1 MMFTSRLTVFAM
13 CVTILKAEN
22 SGDSSVLILAQIHV
36 PKHFCEG
43 STPFLKHACYEQCLL
58 LKGRAQWEAAG
69 PGGSCCV
76 EGLVEG
82 RLGTLSECRRADCA
96 ISQSS
101 QYRTSLSHTFPLIS
115 AIPLEGMKHSQ
126 ARTPLHKVRS
136 SFQQEEA
143 SKYPDDRGLV
153 LSILFLLLICFDCGK
168 VTGKE

>member
-1 MMFTSRLTVFAM
+1 MFTSRLTVFAM

-96 ISQSS
+96 ISQEFTTLHFSPPPLPSHFCYSS
-101 QYRTSLSHTFPLIS
+101 RRNKARPGQDSSPQGEVFVSARGSL
-115 AIPLEGMKHSQ
+115 
-126 ARTPLHKVRS
+126 KVS
-136 SFQQEEA
+136 
-143 SKYPDDRGLV
+143 
-153 LSILFLLLICFDCGK
+153 
-168 VTGKE
+168 